1 MSSQQPGVIVR
12 ILRGFWN
19 ALNFTRRL
27 VFNLIFL
34 FLLIV
39 FFAAVFASRPT
50 LQPRTALVLDP
61 KGMIVEQYSIDPM
74 QRALGNLA
82 GEQPRE
88 TQLRDLLHVIEIA
101 TKDSRIERI
110 VLLPD
115 DIAGAG
121 LATLHELG
129 NALDRFRAAGKEV
142 IAVAGDMGQSQYLLA
157 AHADKILLDP
167 DGAVLIEGFA
177 SYRSYFK
184 DALDKLGVQVHL
196 IKVGQYKSA
205 AEPYVL
211 NQASEASKEADRYWM
226 GGLWDDYLA
235 EISGLRK
242 IDATTISEDIAHY
255 DERVAAHSG
264 DLAKLAL
271 EQKLVDQLATRAD
284 ARALLRSKG
293 VADGSDSFRQVDFK
307 TYLAMIAPQPMT
319 VRLAGRRRRR
329 AGRDRAGRTAA
340 GNGRRP
346 LDGAADPRRARRR
359 SRQGAGAAHRFA
371 RRRCVFF
378 RTDPPRSR
386 ADARSRQT
394 RRCLDGRRRRE
405 RRLLDR
411 DGRRGD
417 LGRTD
422 HDHGI
427 DRHLRPVRDGARKPS
442 RKSASIPTASAPRRS
457 PARSTSA
464 ARCRRSSSRSST
476 ASSSTATT
484 NSSAASPRRASA
496 RRKKSTRS
504 RKAACGA
511 AARPRNADSSTSS
524 ADSAMRSLRRRRA
537 PSSEPTI
544 SVRYVEH
551 EPSTWERF
559 LLSFGDSQ
567 AMVHFARSL
576 GFSMPGSWLDRG
588 EIAQIAGLR
597 RIAARQTLWRVC
609 ALLLRVALKQTRT
622 DPLSRF
628 RERAGVRERLE
639 AYR

>member
-61 KGMIVEQYSIDPM
+61 KGAIVEQYSIDPM

-88 TQLRDLLHVIEIA
+88 TQLRDLLHVIDIA

-184 DALDKLGVQVHL
+184 DALDKLGVEVHL

-211 NQASEASKEADRYWM
+211 NEASEASKEADRYWM

-242 IDATTISEDIAHY
+242 IDANTISEDIAHY

-271 EQKLVDQLATRAD
+271 EQKLVDQLATRAQ

-307 TYLAMIAPQPMT
+307 TYLAMIAPQPMAFGSQVAVVVAQGEIVPGEQPPGMVGGRSTAQLIRAAREDDRVKAVVLRIDSPGGDAYSSELIRREVAQTREEGKPVVVSMGDVAASGGYWIAMDGEEIWAEPTTITGSIGIFGLFVT
-319 VRLAGRRRRR
+319 VPETLAKIGIHTDGIGTTPLAGTL
-329 AGRDRAGRTAA
+329 DI
-340 GNGRRP
+340 RRP
-346 LDGAADPRRARRR
+346 LSPQLESILNSVIKHGYDE
-359 SRQGAGAAHRFA
+359 FI
-371 RRRCVFF
+371 
-378 RTDPPRSR
+378 
-386 ADARSRQT
+386 
-394 RRCLDGRRRRE
+394 GR
-405 RRLLDR
+405 
-411 DGRRGD
+411 
-417 LGRTD
+417 
-422 HDHGI
+422 
-427 DRHLRPVRDGARKPS
+427 VAKARKRTPEEIDAIAQGRVWS
-442 RKSASIPTASAPRRS
+442 GSQAKERGLVDKLGGLGDAIA
-457 PARSTSA
+457 
-464 ARCRRSSSRSST
+464 
-476 ASSSTATT
+476 
-484 NSSAASPRRASA
+484 SAASRAKLGTDY
-496 RRKKSTRS
+496 R
-504 RKAACGA
+504 
-511 AARPRNADSSTSS
+511 
-524 ADSAMRSLRRRRA
+524 
-537 PSSEPTI
+537 
-544 SVRYVEH
+544 VRYIEH
-551 EPSTWERF
+551 EPSTWERL
-559 LLSFGDSQ
+559 LLSFGDSE
-567 AMVHFARSL
+567 AMAHFARSA
-576 GFSMPGSWLDRG
+576 GFSLPMSWLDRG
-588 EIAQIAGLR
+588 EIAQIAGL
-597 RIAARQTLWRVC
+597 VES
-609 ALLLRVALKQTRT
+609 LRGKRYGAFAHCFCELR
-622 DPLSRF
+622 
-628 RERAGVRERLE
+628 
-639 AYR
+639 